1 MKKVFSNRVA
11 ALIVVVLCILP
22 SLYAWFYLKSSWDP
36 YGNTRGLKVAVV
48 NNDLGTD
55 FRDSFVNIG
64 AEVLEELKT
73 NQDIG
78 WVFVPEELALEGT
91 RLGKYYANIVIES

>member
-48 NNDLGTD
+48 NNDLGID

-78 WVFVPEELALEGT
+78 WVFVSEELALEGT